1 VKETVCAVIAP
12 SRRVLALRVESGHL
26 LAAKPKRVL
35 PSKTKPCKM
44 ERNKTEKK
52 NTVFL
57 LDRQRFV
64 RDIAG

>member
-1 VKETVCAVIAP
+1 M
-12 SRRVLALRVESGHL
+12 LALRVESGHL
-26 LAAKPKRVL
+26 LAAKPRRVL